1 MQVRL
6 RNTSAATETAKPEQG
21 KDTTATH
28 GATTMPGGSN
38 SVLARLRRSAPA
50 ERTEASALGRPHATL
65 KAWAR
70 AGGLGLATFGVAA
83 AALTGCSSGTSGVAV
98 GSSTPSAPPPSSAQS
113 IDPAPTDSATA
124 STATTDPSAAASSPT
139 DIPSIAGQPGIDVTQ
154 AQMQLDLYAGMEAD
168 AIASAPRPTDNILGK
183 LHDRIGTD
191 SSNLN
196 GDYGTL
202 LNDLNLYLTEEED
215 RINSGKNIP
224 PESASVQQVRGQ
236 RMTQNVQYWEAMY
249 RQNPTQDNYAELAA
263 AQNAVTTARND
274 NLIPKQQ
281 QDDPLPDGWYLPN

>member
-50 ERTEASALGRPHATL
+50 ERTEASVLGRPHAPL
-65 KAWAR
+65 KALAR
-70 AGGLGLATFGVAA
+70 AGLGLATFGVAA

-224 PESASVQQVRGQ
+224 PESASVQQIRGQ